1 MCQHWAYLRGRY
13 YNAAFSLCSAMHK
26 AEESR
31 SRRTRSSGEREGRAN
46 EYVTVLTQHV
56 KPVSDV
62 ILFMLCDVIGQEP
75 FGALTMIPQQSRL

>member
-1 MCQHWAYLRGRY
+1 MSTLGRDRY
-13 YNAAFSLCSAMHK
+13 DNVAFSLCSATHK

-31 SRRTRSSGEREGRAN
+31 SRRIRSSGEREGRAN

-62 ILFMLCDVIGQEP
+62 ILFMLCDAIGREP
-75 FGALTMIPQQSRL
+75 FGALTMIPQQSHL